1 MTECKT
7 RLQGLPFW
15 ERLTDTEKNLTEN
28 AATIRRYDKG
38 NIIHATEGDCLGMAV
53 VPEGC

>member
-15 ERLTDTEKNLTEN
+15 ERLTDTEINLTEN

-53 VPEGC
+53 VLEGC